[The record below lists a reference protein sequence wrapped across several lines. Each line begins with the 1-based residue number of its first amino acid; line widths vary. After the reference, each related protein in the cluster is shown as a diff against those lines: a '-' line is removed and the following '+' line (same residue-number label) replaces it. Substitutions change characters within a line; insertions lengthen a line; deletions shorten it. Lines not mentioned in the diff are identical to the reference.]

1 MLGVKSIDVRF
12 GDKRVLRDVTLRVGE
27 GESVAVLG
35 PSGSG
40 KSTLLRAV
48 AGLVPVDSGSIA
60 WDGEDITTVPTHL
73 RGFGLMFQGYALF
86 PHLDVFG
93 NVAFGLRMTKVPD
106 QELERRVAC
115 ALELVGL
122 DGFDHRS
129 IADLSGG
136 EKQRVALARTLAPEP
151 RMIMLDEPL
160 GALDRTLRERLMVDT
175 RRILSDRG
183 VTALVVTHDRE
194 EAAALSDRIALM
206 REGSIV
212 QTGTLAD
219 IVAHPVD
226 EWVRSFL
233 GCNQPEAPRTRGLTM
248 RRQTY
253 QATAIAMP
261 TRTAFLNNSNGSST
275 WPQRSPSRYPAP
287 MRTTFQAR
295 LPISV

>member
-12 GDKRVLRDVTLRVGE
+12 GEKRVLEDVTLSVGE

-48 AGLVPVDSGSIA
+48 AGLVPVQSGSIV
-60 WDGEDITTVPTHL
+60 WDAEDITKVPTHL

-93 NVAFGLRMTKVPD
+93 NVGFGLRMANVSD
-106 QELERRVAC
+106 QELERRVRAV
-115 ALELVGL
+115 LELVGL

-194 EAAALSDRIALM
+194 EAVALSDRIALM

-219 IVAHPVD
+219 ILAHPVD
-226 EWVRSFL
+226 EWVETFL
-233 GCNQPEAPRTRGLTM
+233 G
-248 RRQTY
+248 
-253 QATAIAMP
+253 
-261 TRTAFLNNSNGSST
+261 
-275 WPQRSPSRYPAP
+275 
-287 MRTTFQAR
+287 
-295 LPISV
+295 